1 MVEVAWMLS
10 NLKSVRFLRRIA
22 SQSGCERGL
31 ATVSLALFA
40 FLATA
45 STAATVT
52 VAQGDVNFA
61 ALEELVDDSVNR
73 VGATLEVRGSI
84 IARSDDGATVDR
96 LQLTVR
102 YYGEGKPVP
111 LDAGD
116 PDRLVVAYYDET
128 AYDPDVAY
136 TFESITGNGDDILE
150 PGEMALITIDVESI
164 PNAALEANDRFTMEL
179 SAPVGGTVIVT
190 RRVPMGLSSV
200 TSLY

>member
-1 MVEVAWMLS
+1 MLS
-10 NLKSVRFLRRIA
+10 NLSPLPILRRIA
-22 SQSGCERGL
+22 QHAGCERGL

-61 ALEELVDDSVNR
+61 ALEDLVDDSVNR
-73 VGATLEVRGSI
+73 VGATLEVRGSV
-84 IARSDDGATVDR
+84 IARSSDGATVDR
-96 LQLTVR
+96 LQVTVR

-111 LDAGD
+111 LSADD
-116 PDRLVVAYYDET
+116 PDRLVIAYYDDT
-128 AYDPDVAY
+128 AYHPDVAY
-136 TFESITGNGDDILE
+136 TFEPLSGDGDTILE
-150 PGEMALITIDVESI
+150 SGEMTLLTIDIASI
-164 PNAALEANDRFTMEL
+164 PNATLGVNERFTLEL
-179 SAPVGGTVIVT
+179 SAPVGGTVIVS